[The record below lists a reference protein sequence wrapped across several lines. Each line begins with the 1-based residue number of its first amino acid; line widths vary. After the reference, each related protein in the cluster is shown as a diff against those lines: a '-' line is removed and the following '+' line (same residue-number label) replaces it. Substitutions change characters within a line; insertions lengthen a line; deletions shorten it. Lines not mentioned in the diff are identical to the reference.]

1 MSTIRVERKHQLG
14 KEVARQK
21 AERLV
26 DKLVS
31 KYDMKAEWK
40 GDVVEL
46 TRSGVTGQ
54 VAVGEDN
61 VVVELKLGMM
71 LSMMGPMIESEVDRA
86 LDKALA

>member
-1 MSTIRVERKHQLG
+1 MSQIRVERAHQLG
-14 KEVARQK
+14 KEAAREK

-31 KYDMKAEWK
+31 KYDMSAQWN

-46 TRSGVTGQ
+46 KRSGVTGQ
-54 VAVGEDN
+54 VEVAEDK
-61 VVVELKLGMM
+61 VVVEMKLGMM
-71 LSMMGPMIESEVDRA
+71 LSMMAPMIESEINRA

>member
-31 KYDMKAEWK
+31 KYDMNAEWK

>member
-1 MSTIRVERKHQLG
+1 MSQIRVERKHELG

-31 KYDMKAEWK
+31 KYDMTAEWN
-40 GDVVEL
+40 GDLVEL
-46 TRSGVTGQ
+46 KRSGVTGQ
-54 VAVGEDN
+54 VAVSDDK

-71 LSMMGPMIESEVDRA
+71 LSMMGPMIEAEIDRA

>member
-1 MSTIRVERKHQLG
+1 MSQIRVERKHQLG
-14 KEVARQK
+14 KEVAKQK

-31 KYDMKAEWK
+31 KYDMTAQWN
-40 GDVVEL
+40 GDVVDL
-46 TRSGVTGQ
+46 KRSGVTGQ
-54 VAVGEDN
+54 VAVGDDS

-71 LSMMGPMIESEVDRA
+71 LSMMGPMIESEIDRA

>member
-14 KEVARQK
+14 REVARQK

-31 KYDMKAEWK
+31 KYDMNAQWK

-46 TRSGVTGQ
+46 KRSGVTGQ
-54 VAVGEDN
+54 VAVGDDT

-71 LSMMGPMIESEVDRA
+71 LAMMGPMIESEVDRA

>member
-26 DKLVS
+26 GKLVS
-31 KYDMKAEWK
+31 KYDMNAEWK